1 MIPQTKELL
10 QKLSEIPARALKN
23 VRQLCPRQMKFKNY
37 RLDVAP
43 N

>member
-1 MIPQTKELL
+1 MIPQTKVFL
-10 QKLSEIPARALKN
+10 QKLSEILARALKN
-23 VRQLCPRQMKFKNY
+23 VRQPCPRQMNFKEC

>member
-1 MIPQTKELL
+1 MLPHTKELPR
-10 QKLSEIPARALKN
+10 KLSEIRARALKN
-23 VRQLCPRQMKFKNY
+23 VHQPCPRQMKFKEY